1 MSTSS
6 NAPVF
11 LVSPP
16 RLDWTIR
23 GRANVFAN
31 ASTNGVPPPSA
42 EAARADWLTVVNA
55 IEAAGGV
62 CAVVDNTADLLLT
75 GLPYCAE
82 AGLCA
87 VDPADNAPVF
97 VLPNLTPPHR
107 QREPDVIAPAV
118 RQLGLRTISLPT
130 DVKFEGQG
138 DVIAVGNTLVC
149 TSGVGPWARSGVD
162 AFDHYARFLDRPAL
176 HLGFHADPWFHGNT
190 FLGAYEHNGRV
201 VVIVCFDALRD
212 DGADRLR
219 AFVDGAAIVSIDA
232 AATLTYATNAL
243 QVGTTVLAP
252 AGVPDVVIDAWRA
265 LGLTVQLL
273 ELPALFRKGG
283 GAAVCLTNRLDG
295 VRAGQ
300 VPHTM
305 QLSTWKAAQA

>member
-16 RLDWTIR
+16 RPDWTIR
-23 GRANVFAN
+23 GRANVFAKEV
-31 ASTNGVPPPSA
+31 AAPSA
-42 EAARADWLTVVNA
+42 EAARADWLTVVDA
-55 IEAAGGV
+55 IEGAKGV
-62 CAVVDNTADLLLT
+62 CAVVDNATDPLLT

-87 VDPADNAPVF
+87 RDPLDGAPVF

-118 RQLGLRTISLPT
+118 LQLGLRTVRLPAEVT
-130 DVKFEGQG
+130 FEGQG

-149 TSGVGPWARSGVD
+149 TSGVGPWARSSVG

-190 FLGAYEHNGRV
+190 FLGAYENDGRV
-201 VVIVCFDALRD
+201 VLIVCFDALRD

-219 AFVDGAAIVSIDA
+219 AFVDGAVIVSLDA

-243 QVGTTVLAP
+243 QVGSTVIAP
-252 AGVPDVVIDAWRA
+252 AGVPDVVIDAWRT

-273 ELPALFRKGG
+273 ALPALFRKGG

-295 VRAGQ
+295 VRAAQ
-300 VPHTM
+300 VPQAM
-305 QLSTWKAAQA
+305 RLSTWKAAQA

>member
-16 RLDWTIR
+16 RPDWTIR

-31 ASTNGVPPPSA
+31 ALTDGVPPPSA
-42 EAARADWLTVVNA
+42 EAARADWLTVVDA

-62 CAVVDNTADLLLT
+62 CAVVDNAADLLLT

-87 VDPADNAPVF
+87 RAPDDGAPVF

-118 RQLGLRTISLPT
+118 RQLGLRTITLPA

-138 DVIAVGNTLVC
+138 DVIAVGDRLVC
-149 TSGVGPWARSGVD
+149 TSGVGPWARSSGD
-162 AFDHYARFLDRPAL
+162 AFDQYARFLDKPAL

-190 FLGAYEHNGRV
+190 FLGAYENAGSV
-201 VVIVCFDALRD
+201 VVMVCFEALRD

-219 AFVDGAAIVSIDA
+219 HFVDGATILAIAPAD
-232 AATLTYATNAL
+232 TLTYATNAL
-243 QVGTTVLAP
+243 QVGSTVLAP

-295 VRAGQ
+295 VQAAQ
-300 VPHTM
+300 VPRTM
-305 QLSTWKAAQA
+305 RLSTWKAVQT

>member
-16 RLDWTIR
+16 RPDWTIR
-23 GRANVFAN
+23 GRANVFAKD
-31 ASTNGVPPPSA
+31 VPPPTA
-42 EAARADWLTVVNA
+42 AAARADWLTVVDA

-62 CAVVDNTADLLLT
+62 CAVVDNGADLSLT

-87 VDPADNAPVF
+87 VDPADHAPVF

-107 QREPDVIAPAV
+107 QREPEVIAPAV
-118 RQLGLRTISLPT
+118 RQLGLRTISLPA

-138 DVIAVGNTLVC
+138 DVIAVGDRLVC
-149 TSGVGPWARSGVD
+149 TSGVGPWARSSVG
-162 AFDHYARFLDRPAL
+162 AFSHYARFLDRPAL

-190 FLGAYEHNGRV
+190 FLGAYRNNGRV
-201 VVIVCFDALRD
+201 VVIVCFEALQN

-219 AFVDGAAIVSIDA
+219 AFVEGADIVAIDA

-243 QVGTTVLAP
+243 QVRNTVLAP
-252 AGVPDVVIDAWRA
+252 AGVPDVVIDAWRG
-265 LGLTVQLL
+265 LGLAVQLL

-295 VRAGQ
+295 VVATQ
-300 VPHTM
+300 VPTAM
-305 QLSTWKAAQA
+305 RLSTWKAAQA